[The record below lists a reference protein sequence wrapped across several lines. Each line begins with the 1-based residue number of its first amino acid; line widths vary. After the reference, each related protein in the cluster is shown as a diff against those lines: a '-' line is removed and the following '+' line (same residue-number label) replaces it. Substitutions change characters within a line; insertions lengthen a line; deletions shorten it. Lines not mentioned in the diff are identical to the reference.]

1 MSYPIVQTG
10 SITLPSGT
18 YTMKIA
24 QVQPSQRIPLYTVAG
39 SGDSHNKF
47 VQGLKV
53 EEYVATG
60 YVKKS
65 GEETYGL
72 SQSST
77 LTTPTDLDVKAQS
90 WRVRKRWEPIDVTG
104 SGDSAKEY
112 FYGLPSTSL
121 AVSGIAEN
129 GYIAD
134 HGSESVSITT
144 AMSQFGTLAGT
155 LKIANKGDMVSF
167 VRGGVPMVRF
177 SGEFSDQPTFTALTS
192 PGDDDDFEWLFGS
205 AGAQAVTAPIE
216 ATMTLDAGDATDL
229 TPNVM
234 VYDVQVSNNARD
246 GGPMQIICRMR
257 TTL

>member
-24 QVQPSQRIPLYTVAG
+24 QVQPRQSIPLYTVAG
-39 SGDSHNKF
+39 SGDTHNKF

-60 YVKKS
+60 YVKKT

-90 WRVRKRWEPIDVTG
+90 WRIRKRWEPIDVTG

-112 FYGLPSTSL
+112 FYGIPGTSL
-121 AVSGIAEN
+121 AVSGVAED

-144 AMSQFGTLAGT
+144 VMSQFGTVAGT
-155 LKIANKGDMVSF
+155 LKIASKGDMVAF
-167 VRGGVPMVRF
+167 VRGGVPMVQF
-177 SGEFSDQPTFTALTS
+177 SGEFSDQPTFTPVT
-192 PGDDDDFEWLFGS
+192 GTGTNDDFEWLMDTS
-205 AGAQAVTAPIE
+205 TPVE
-216 ATMTLDAGDATDL
+216 ATMTLDAGDATNL

-246 GGPMQIICRMR
+246 GGSMQIVCRMR
-257 TTL
+257 KTL